1 MSGIAIKHD
10 TERSCM
16 FTLVDASRIYRAP
29 VACPTCGLVHTHK
42 TYHLE
47 LDGEGTVIV
56 SHEVLDRLRRV
67 HAIDAPGAPFR
78 YLTDIAQPPPR
89 VIGIGGGPIDARRI
103 VRDAQLVEPR

>member
-1 MSGIAIKHD
+1 MSGIAVRHD
-10 TERSCM
+10 TERNVM
-16 FTLVDASRIYRAP
+16 FTMVDGSRVYSKPLPCLVCGRI
-29 VACPTCGLVHTHK
+29 HTHK

-56 SHEVLDRLRRV
+56 SQEVLVRMKAI

-78 YLTDIAQPPPR
+78 YLSEVQKPPPR
-89 VIGIGGGPIDARRI
+89 VIGIGTPIDARRI